1 MIFLDTSAIYALA
14 DEGDANHGDAVN
26 LFSAALGNA
35 EELLVHNYILVESAF
50 LLQRRLG
57 LSSALQLLNDAQ
69 GFRVHWI
76 REEDHDNAVALL
88 TQRGRRAL
96 SLVDCMSFVVMR
108 DYGVEESLGFDSDFE
123 REGFTAY
130 AGLGNSPD
138 DAEV

>member
-14 DEGDANHGDAVN
+14 DEGDANHGDAVD
-26 LFSAALGNA
+26 LFSAALANA

-57 LSSALQLLNDAQ
+57 LSSALQLLNDAKA
-69 GFRVHWI
+69 FRVHWI

-88 TQRGRRAL
+88 TQRGRRAI

-108 DYGVEESLGFDSDFE
+108 DYGVKESLGFDSDFE

-130 AGLGNSPD
+130 AGFREGHAS
-138 DAEV
+138 A